1 MRKIKITK
9 HLTKEVEDF
18 NKKLFTDRGSRF
30 KQPIKELK
38 KLRDNLN
45 GNSKLKSHYKYV
57 DHIINKYS
65 EILNADP
72 SRMKSLIKEFNKI
85 LLPETVASTYPNNK
99 KRYFYK
105 DIVKALRYDALR
117 DQEFSDYLKKTEIRT
132 CVYCNSQN
140 TLVIEK
146 LYFDKKK
153 RRVSKVQA
161 KLELDHFYSK
171 SKYPFLA
178 TSFFNL
184 YPTCGNCN
192 KAKSDKDALF
202 ELYTY
207 SDKLDIFRFNIDDKS
222 ILKYWMNLN
231 TEELKIDLKPI
242 YYKDK
247 KTLKNHNELF
257 QVQAI
262 YDKQKDFGE
271 ELIWKAKV
279 NPKIYRETMY
289 KMFKSLFPDK
299 TYIDR
304 AIIGNYVK
312 PEETYK
318 RPMAKYT
325 QDIARQLKLIK

>member
-9 HLTKEVEDF
+9 QLKKEVEDF
-18 NKKLFTDRGSRF
+18 NKNLFSTRDSRF
-30 KQPIKELK
+30 ELPLK
-38 KLRDNLN
+38 GLKDLK
-45 GNSKLKSHYKYV
+45 SKLKGNRLKKYRAYV
-57 DHIINKYS
+57 NEIIINYNK
-65 EILNADP
+65 ILNADP
-72 SRMKSLIKEFNKI
+72 STMKSLIKDFDKI
-85 LLPETVASTYPNNK
+85 LSSKLVSSKYPNS

-105 DIVKALRYDALR
+105 EVVKALRYDALR
-117 DQEFSDYLKKTEIRT
+117 GKEFPEYLKSANIKT

-140 TLVIEK
+140 TLIIEK
-146 LYFDKKK
+146 IYFDKKK
-153 RRVSKVQA
+153 RRVVDTLA
-161 KLELDHFYSK
+161 KLELDHYHSK

-207 SDKLDIFRFNIDDKS
+207 SNDLDIFKFKIDDKS
-222 ILKYWMNLN
+222 ILKYWINFDK
-231 TEELKIDLKPI
+231 EDLKIDLKPI

-271 ELIWKAKV
+271 ELVWKAKV

-289 KMFKSLFPDK
+289 KTFKSLFPDK

>member
-9 HLTKEVEDF
+9 QLKKDVEDF
-18 NKKLFTDRGSRF
+18 NKKLFSTRDSRF
-30 KQPIKELK
+30 ELPIKRLRNLRNRLK
-38 KLRDNLN
+38 SS
-45 GNSKLKSHYKYV
+45 SKLKKHYNYV
-57 DHIINKYS
+57 NEIINNYTI
-65 EILNADP
+65 ILNADP
-72 SRMKSLIKEFNKI
+72 TEMRALIKKFDNI
-85 LLPETVASTYPNNK
+85 LSPSIVASTYPNSSN
-99 KRYFYK
+99 RYFYK
-105 DIVKALRYDALR
+105 DVVYALRYEALR
-117 DQEFSDYLKKTEIRT
+117 NKEFPEYLKSTNIKT

-140 TLVIEK
+140 TLIIEK
-146 LYFDKKK
+146 IYFDKKK
-153 RRVSKVQA
+153 RRVVDTVA
-161 KLELDHFYSK
+161 KLELDHYHSK

-207 SDKLDIFRFNIDDKS
+207 SNDLDIFKFKIDDKS
-222 ILKYWMNLN
+222 ILKYWMNLDK
-231 TEELKIDLKPI
+231 EELKIDLQPI

-271 ELIWKAKV
+271 ELVWKAKV

-289 KMFKSLFPDK
+289 KTFKSLFPDK

-312 PEETYK
+312 PEETFK

>member
-1 MRKIKITK
+1 MLPQRFSTR
-9 HLTKEVEDF
+9 D
-18 NKKLFTDRGSRF
+18 SRF
-30 KQPIKELK
+30 ELPNK
-38 KLRDNLN
+38 RLEKLRKRLK
-45 GNSKLKSHYKYV
+45 GNSKLKRHYEYV
-57 DHIINKYS
+57 DEIIKCYP

-72 SRMKSLIKEFNKI
+72 PKMRALIKKFNKI
-85 LLPETVASTYPNNK
+85 LLPSIVASTYPNNQ

-105 DIVKALRYDALR
+105 DVVYALRYEALR
-117 DQEFSDYLKKTEIRT
+117 GKEFPIYLKSTNIKT

-146 LYFDKKK
+146 IYSDKKK
-153 RRVSKVQA
+153 RRVIDTQA
-161 KLELDHFYSK
+161 KLELDHFHSK

-207 SDKLDIFRFNIDDKS
+207 SDELDIFRFKIDDKS
-222 ILKYWMNLN
+222 ILDYWINLDR
-231 TEELKIDLKPI
+231 EELKIDLKPVF
-242 YYKDK
+242 YADK
-247 KTLKNHNELF
+247 KTLKNHNDLF

-271 ELIWKAKV
+271 ELVWKAKV
-279 NPKIYRETMY
+279 NPKIYKETMY

-312 PEETYK
+312 PEETFK

-325 QDIARQLKLIK
+325 QDLARQLKLIK

>member
-9 HLTKEVEDF
+9 QLKNEVEDF
-18 NKKLFTDRGSRF
+18 NKNLFSTRDSRF
-30 KQPIKELK
+30 ELPIKRLK
-38 KLRDNLN
+38 KLKNRLK
-45 GNSKLKSHYKYV
+45 GNSKLKRHYEYV
-57 DHIINKYS
+57 DEIIISYPD
-65 EILNADP
+65 ILKADP
-72 SRMKSLIKEFNKI
+72 SKMRALIKKFNKI
-85 LLPETVASTYPNNK
+85 LLPSIVASTYPNNQN
-99 KRYFYK
+99 RYFYK
-105 DIVKALRYDALR
+105 DVVYALRYEALR
-117 DQEFSDYLKKTEIRT
+117 DKEFQKYLKSTNIKT

-146 LYFDKKK
+146 IYSDKKK
-153 RRVSKVQA
+153 RRVIDTQA
-161 KLELDHFYSK
+161 KLELDHYHSK

-207 SDKLDIFRFNIDDKS
+207 SDELDIFRFKIDDKS
-222 ILKYWMNLN
+222 MLDYWINLDR
-231 TEELKIDLKPI
+231 EELKIDLKPVL
-242 YYKDK
+242 YADK
-247 KTLKNHNELF
+247 KTLKNHNDLF

-271 ELIWKAKV
+271 ELVWKAKV

-289 KMFKSLFPDK
+289 KTFKSLFPDK

-312 PEETYK
+312 PEETFK

>member
-1 MRKIKITK
+1 MMRKIKITK
-9 HLTKEVEDF
+9 QFKKEVEDF
-18 NKKLFTDRGSRF
+18 NKDLFKKRDARF
-30 KQPIKELK
+30 ELPLK
-38 KLRDNLN
+38 GLKDLK
-45 GNSKLKSHYKYV
+45 SKLKGNRLKKHRKYV
-57 DHIINKYS
+57 DLIISRYS

-72 SRMKSLIKEFNKI
+72 STMKSLIKDFNKI
-85 LLPETVASTYPNNK
+85 LSPTIVSSKYPNS

-105 DIVKALRYDALR
+105 EIVKVLRYDALR
-117 DQEFSDYLKKTEIRT
+117 DKEFLEYLKRTEIRT

-153 RRVSKVQA
+153 RRVIDTQA
-161 KLELDHFYSK
+161 KLELDHFHSK

-207 SDKLDIFRFNIDDKS
+207 SNQLDIFKFKIDDKS
-222 ILKYWMNLN
+222 ILNYWMNLDR
-231 TEELKIDLKPI
+231 EELQIELKPVF
-242 YYKDK
+242 YKDK
-247 KTLKNHNELF
+247 KVLINHNNLF

-271 ELIWKAKV
+271 EIVWKAKV

-289 KMFKSLFPDK
+289 RMFNSLFPDK

-304 AIIGNYVK
+304 AIIGNYTK
-312 PEETYK
+312 PEETFK